1 MLRCSGREEFVPA
14 PGADTY
20 ALEVRDFAESCLGR
34 HPTRWP
40 IEDAVANQI
49 VLDALFASARTGS
62 RSIQQVSDEVQELL
76 IRHIRANTAE
86 EDEQREADRDARVKA
101 VIRKLAAEGK
111 CMPPKG

>member
-1 MLRCSGREEFVPA
+1 MLFRS
-14 PGADTY
+14 
-20 ALEVRDFAESCLGR
+20 
-34 HPTRWP
+34 
-40 IEDAVANQI
+40 
-49 VLDALFASARTGS
+49 DALFASARTGS